1 MSIEDVKMVVKLGV
15 AKDYKRV
22 NFDIKQARQMVED
35 YEQLQAELDE
45 TKAELK
51 SERELRCSI
60 ATVKNKFEK
69 LVIKA
74 KDENTKLN
82 VSVVE
87 LEEKN
92 RWIPVSERLPEL
104 NKAIHPHSERILLY
118 QSGLDYPAVSI
129 GYFDKALGW
138 HDDDANTI
146 APTHWKPITLPEGE
160 QT

>member
-92 RWIPVSERLPEL
+92 RWIPVSERLPEETGSYETTDGQQIFESMFL
-104 NKAIHPHSERILLY
+104 VPMKPTWPDEPDHCPEFPSH
-118 QSGLDYPAVSI
+118 V
-129 GYFDKALGW
+129 
-138 HDDDANTI
+138 
-146 APTHWKPITLPEGE
+146 THWKPIIMPKTERNE
-160 QT
+160 